1 MNIVI
6 FPWPLLPATAGVNS
20 QQPGCRG
27 QEVPKSQTGGEGL
40 FTLNEPTGKTS
51 PTLTVRYELSRQLAH
66 QLRYFVPLTL
76 GTAPLYLG
84 LQSWARLPR
93 RHLGEWARLNQNTAG
108 GALSL
113 GTSAGLARWR
123 LAASGQHFRD
133 KAPVATWTRRH
144 NLDEITSDLTRFHSA
159 DAYCSFLNLSV

>member
-6 FPWPLLPATAGVNS
+6 FPRPLLPTTAGVNS

-27 QEVPKSQTGGEGL
+27 QEVPRSHTGGEGL

-51 PTLTVRYELSRQLAH
+51 PALTVRYELSRQLAH

-84 LQSWARLPR
+84 FQS
-93 RHLGEWARLNQNTAG
+93 
-108 GALSL
+108 
-113 GTSAGLARWR
+113 
-123 LAASGQHFRD
+123 
-133 KAPVATWTRRH
+133 
-144 NLDEITSDLTRFHSA
+144 
-159 DAYCSFLNLSV
+159 